1 MKIKK
6 IDLSHLRN
14 ETHYQ
19 FFNLFRDLLGLFP
32 YIMSLITEL
41 YQQLIILLDRESQ
54 LVDAERSSDL
64 SKPLAEADRK
74 IDEIVIGINNLINAG
89 LYHFD
94 QQVRAAAKI
103 LKSRMKDFGSISS
116 KPYEEEA
123 AAVKLL
129 ISDLNGKHAQQRDL
143 LGLREWVDQLA
154 VAENEFDTIFKQ
166 RNLEFS
172 EKPDYNLRKVRKE
185 IDVVYQQITERI
197 DAAAV
202 SPPSPPSPEFDAFIR
217 QLNEEINYT
226 VEHSGKHA
234 RKDLAAGDH
243 TVFVP
248 VDTQTFTGKPIN
260 IIPTVYFREEGK
272 PTVELVFTKDFTV
285 SYKNNINV
293 GTANIIIHGKGK
305 YKGQKILTFNI
316 EKQL

>member
-1 MKIKK
+1 MKIKRF
-6 IDLSHLRN
+6 DLSHLRN
-14 ETHYQ
+14 EAHYQ
-19 FFNLFRDLLGLFP
+19 FFNLLRDLLGMFP
-32 YIMSLITEL
+32 FIMNLIMEL
-41 YQQLIILLDRESQ
+41 YQQLILLLDRESQ
-54 LVDAERSSDL
+54 LVDAERGSEL
-64 SKPLAEADRK
+64 SRLLAEADRK
-74 IDEIVIGINNLINAG
+74 VDEIVIGINSLINAG

-94 QQVRAAAKI
+94 QQVREAAKV
-103 LKSRMKDFGSISS
+103 LKKRMKDFGRIKS
-116 KPYEEEA
+116 KPYEEES

-129 ISDLNGKHAQQRDL
+129 ITDLNGKHFQQAEI
-143 LGLREWVDQLA
+143 LGLRIWIDQLTM
-154 VAENEFDTIFKQ
+154 AEDEFEEIFKR
-166 RNLEFS
+166 RNLELS
-172 EKPDYNLRKVRKE
+172 ERPDYNLRKVRKE
-185 IDVVYQQITERI
+185 IDAVYQQITERI

-202 SPPSPPSPEFDAFIR
+202 SNPSPEFDAFMR
-217 QLNEEINYT
+217 QLNEEIDYM

-260 IIPTVYFREEGK
+260 IIPTVYYREEGK

-316 EKQL
+316 ERQS